1 MKKEKIRKNGFTLIE
16 LLAVIIIL
24 GILMIIAIPSVTNYI
39 SDSRKSSY
47 IMTAKNVINGTRI
60 KVNEGKLGTYN
71 PNVTYYIPYTCIPTE
86 NKTTSPYGDFK
97 QAYSVVVF
105 NNYGFSYFWTS
116 TDESGTGIKLVPE
129 YTLDVDKIENGIK
142 EVPTNIG
149 VGDRPEIVLFNENCS
164 DFTSFRSVSN
174 LSPYE
179 IMSGVYT
186 DYFDEHKNEVC
197 VDYLGN
203 YCENDTFLSNVIA
216 SGELGSSSDR
226 KEADLDTLNN
236 LANALIGLNYDETF
250 KAYTNGKDNYVLSSG
265 ARDII
270 RYQYDATGKLRIT
283 EAWSGMKR
291 FLDDMGY
298 TYTDE
303 LASHNNYTSHPI
315 FFSDNTFTRRVEYH
329 IKVRVSLD
337 TDGKTIKT
345 SYVELMGNG
354 LTTLSVTAGS

>member
-1 MKKEKIRKNGFTLIE
+1 
-16 LLAVIIIL
+16 
-24 GILMIIAIPSVTNYI
+24 MIIAIPSVTYYI

-47 IMTAKNVINGTRI
+47 IMTAKNIINGTRA

-86 NKTTSPYGDFK
+86 NGITSPYGDFK

-105 NNYGFSYFWTS
+105 NTDGFSYYWTS
-116 TDESGTGIKLVPE
+116 TDESNTGIKLVPE
-129 YTLDVDKIENGIK
+129 YALDIDKIENELK
-142 EVPTNIG
+142 EIPTNIG
-149 VGDRPEIVLFNENCS
+149 VGNRPDIILFNEDCS
-164 DFTSFRSVSN
+164 AFTNLRSASN

-179 IMSGVYT
+179 VMSGVYA
-186 DYFDEHKNEVC
+186 DYFNEHKNEVC
-197 VDYLGN
+197 VDNLGN
-203 YCENDTFLSNVIA
+203 YCENDTFLKNVIE
-216 SGELGSSSDR
+216 SGELGSSLDR
-226 KEADLDTLNN
+226 KEADLDTLSN
-236 LANALIGLNYDETF
+236 LANALIGLNYDDTF
-250 KAYTNGKDNYVLSSG
+250 KTYTSGKDNYVLSSG
-265 ARDII
+265 SRDII

-283 EAWSGMKR
+283 EAWPGMKR

-298 TYTDE
+298 LYTEE

-315 FFSDNTFTRRVEYH
+315 FFSDDTFTRRVEYH

-345 SYVELMGNG
+345 SYVELSGNG

>member
-1 MKKEKIRKNGFTLIE
+1 MKRKRKNGFSLIE

-24 GILMIIAIPSVTNYI
+24 GILMIIAIPSVTSYI
-39 SDSRKSSY
+39 SDSRKNTY
-47 IMTAKNVINGTRI
+47 IVTAKNIINGART
-60 KVNEGKLGTYN
+60 KVNEGKLDTYN

-86 NKTTSPYGDFK
+86 SKITSPYGDFK

-105 NNYGFSYFWTS
+105 NNDGFSYYWAS
-116 TDESGTGIKLVPE
+116 TDESNTGIELVPE
-129 YTLDVDKIENGIK
+129 YALDTDKIENGIK
-142 EVPTNIG
+142 EIPTNIG
-149 VGDRPEIVLFNENCS
+149 VGSRPEIVLFNDNCS
-164 DFTSFRSVSN
+164 DFTSFRSISN

-179 IMSGVYT
+179 FMSKVYE
-186 DYFDEHKNEVC
+186 DYFEEHKNEVC

-203 YCENDTFLSNVIA
+203 YCENDTFLDNVIA

-226 KEADLDTLNN
+226 KEADIDTLNN

-250 KAYTNGKDNYVLSSG
+250 KAYTSGRDNYVISSG

-270 RYQYDATGKLRIT
+270 RYQYDGTGKLRIT
-283 EAWSGMKR
+283 EAWPGMLR

-298 TYTDE
+298 LYTDE
-303 LASHNNYTSHPI
+303 LSSHNNYSSHPI

-345 SYVELMGNG
+345 SYVELVGNG
-354 LTTLSVTAGS
+354 LSTLSATAGS